1 MLCHLCLPR
10 LRSVRG
16 IKAYH
21 GSPVDDINEFDLNH
35 YLTGEGGGAFGYGIH
50 VSNNQLVGS
59 EYARPDNK
67 ISVNGEMVYPNSQ
80 IYRAANSIIKKGYD
94 SALEEAV
101 KYLNDRPDNSAFARN
116 YVDKVKSLKN
126 ANVLPLSSKGKV
138 YDVEVIANDDQLILW
153 DEPIHKQSKTVRD
166 AFYAEIDEMDPNS
179 TGGDLYQYMSETTFD
194 GDDKATSKLLS
205 DWGIKGAKYKNTI
218 LHGVEGKDAQSGN
231 MVDAEEAYNYSIFDT
246 ENIKINRISPEAPKG
261 IKAYHGSPQSFDRFS
276 TEYIDT
282 GEGAQQYGRGLY
294 FAENEKVAKEY
305 RDQLT
310 PRDLDYEDWL
320 MGKYKDAESNQD
332 YARMEMYER
341 AMLNETPQDFKDLA
355 ADVDYDEDYRGLA
368 AEVGEEIEE
377 YGPDLGSMYEVN
389 IDVEPDELLDWYQP
403 ISQQSKKVRD
413 AVYANS
419 DAVDQKI
426 VDDYFYGDRNNI
438 VNDEMYGMRY
448 MSNMDQINA
457 GTIGGTEYE
466 LAEKGVKGI
475 RYADAFT
482 RHKSPDKQSMNY
494 VIFDD
499 RLITIAKKYGVAIP
513 VAAAMLA
520 RATGED
526 TSQSFQEET

>member
-1 MLCHLCLPR
+1 MAISMAELAKQLLTAKQPER
-10 LRSVRG
+10 YSEVMDRG
-16 IKAYH
+16 PYSTGEPLNIGYGADDQMSPLDAAALIT
-21 GSPVDDINEFDLNH
+21 SPVPVVGDV
-35 YLTGEGGGAFGYGIH
+35 TGLAADVDMYMRDPESRNI
-50 VSNNQLVGS
+50 
-59 EYARPDNK
+59 
-67 ISVNGEMVYPNSQ
+67 PNYILSAAGVVPFVPAASQ
-80 IYRAANSIIKKGYD
+80 
-94 SALEEAV
+94 
-101 KYLNDRPDNSAFARN
+101 
-116 YVDKVKSLKN
+116 
-126 ANVLPLSSKGKV
+126 
-138 YDVEVIANDDQLILW
+138 
-153 DEPIHKQSKTVRD
+153 VR
-166 AFYAEIDEMDPNS
+166 
-179 TGGDLYQYMSETTFD
+179 
-194 GDDKATSKLLS
+194 
-205 DWGIKGAKYKNTI
+205 
-218 LHGVEGKDAQSGN
+218 
-231 MVDAEEAYNYSIFDT
+231 
-246 ENIKINRISPEAPKG
+246 KG
-261 IKAYHGSPQSFDRFS
+261 IKAYHGSPHSFDRFS
-276 TEYIDT
+276 TESIGT
-282 GEGAQQYGRGLY
+282 GEGAQAYGRGLY
-294 FAENEKVAKEY
+294 FAGEEGVAKGY
-305 RDQLT
+305 RDSLSRGYDKIT
-310 PRDLDYEDWL
+310 IDGETLDRGPKDLRIMFPEL
-320 MGKYKDAESNQD
+320 KDAPPATASIVTTVLKNTGGNVDSAIAEIRSRDAIPLFN
-332 YARMEMYER
+332 R
-341 AMLNETPQDFKDLA
+341 AI
-355 ADVDYDEDYRGLA
+355 
-368 AEVGEEIEE
+368 EVLEKLKTRNVGIEK
-377 YGPDLGSMYEVN
+377 GAGSMYEVN

>member
-1 MLCHLCLPR
+1 MASMAELAKRLLTAKQPERYSQVMDRGPYSPGVPMSFGYGADDQMSPLDAAALITGPVPVVGDIAGLAADADMYMRDPESRNIPNYMLSAAGALPF
-10 LRSVRG
+10 LPAASQVRQG

-21 GSPVDDINEFDLNH
+21 GSPHDTIPVNEFRSKK
-35 YLTGEGGGAFGYGIH
+35 TGKSY
-50 VSNNQLVGS
+50 
-59 EYARPDNK
+59 
-67 ISVNGEMVYPNSQ
+67 
-80 IYRAANSIIKKGYD
+80 
-94 SALEEAV
+94 
-101 KYLNDRPDNSAFARN
+101 
-116 YVDKVKSLKN
+116 YVDAGKEHPVIKMKPDEYEFVDN
-126 ANVLPLSSKGKV
+126 HPLGHFDSSKIG
-138 YDVEVIANDDQLILW
+138 
-153 DEPIHKQSKTVRD
+153 
-166 AFYAEIDEMDPNS
+166 
-179 TGGDLYQYMSETTFD
+179 
-194 GDDKATSKLLS
+194 
-205 DWGIKGAKYKNTI
+205 
-218 LHGVEGKDAQSGN
+218 
-231 MVDAEEAYNYSIFDT
+231 
-246 ENIKINRISPEAPKG
+246 
-261 IKAYHGSPQSFDRFS
+261 
-276 TEYIDT
+276 T

-310 PRDLDYEDWL
+310 ERDLDYEDWL

-413 AVYANS
+413 AVYANR

-426 VDDYFYGDRNNI
+426 VDDYFDGDRNNI
-438 VNDEMYGMRY
+438 VNDEMTGMRY

-457 GTIGGTEYE
+457 GTIDGTEYE

>member
-1 MLCHLCLPR
+1 MAISMAELAKQLLTAKQPER
-10 LRSVRG
+10 YSEVMDRG
-16 IKAYH
+16 PYSTGEPLNIGYGA
-21 GSPVDDINEFDLNH
+21 GDQMSPLDAAALITSPVPVVGDV
-35 YLTGEGGGAFGYGIH
+35 TGLAADVDMYMRDPESRNI
-50 VSNNQLVGS
+50 
-59 EYARPDNK
+59 
-67 ISVNGEMVYPNSQ
+67 PNYILSAAGVVPFVPAASQ
-80 IYRAANSIIKKGYD
+80 IR
-94 SALEEAV
+94 
-101 KYLNDRPDNSAFARN
+101 
-116 YVDKVKSLKN
+116 
-126 ANVLPLSSKGKV
+126 
-138 YDVEVIANDDQLILW
+138 
-153 DEPIHKQSKTVRD
+153 
-166 AFYAEIDEMDPNS
+166 
-179 TGGDLYQYMSETTFD
+179 
-194 GDDKATSKLLS
+194 
-205 DWGIKGAKYKNTI
+205 
-218 LHGVEGKDAQSGN
+218 
-231 MVDAEEAYNYSIFDT
+231 
-246 ENIKINRISPEAPKG
+246 KG

-368 AEVGEEIEE
+368 AEVGEEIEQ

-389 IDVEPDELLDWYQP
+389 IDVEPEELLDWYQP

-413 AVYANS
+413 AVYANR

-426 VDDYFYGDRNNI
+426 VDDYFDGDRNNI
-438 VNDEMYGMRY
+438 VNDEMTGMRY

-457 GTIGGTEYE
+457 GTIDGTEYE

-499 RLITIAKKYGVAIP
+499 RLISIAKKYGVAIP